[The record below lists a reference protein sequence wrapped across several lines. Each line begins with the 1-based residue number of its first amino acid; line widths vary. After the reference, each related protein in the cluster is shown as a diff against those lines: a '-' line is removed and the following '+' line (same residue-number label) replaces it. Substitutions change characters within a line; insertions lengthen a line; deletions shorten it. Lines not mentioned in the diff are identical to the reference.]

1 VGSFPRGVDVNS
13 TTNRIYVTNVN
24 DNNVSVIDGGT
35 NTVITTPVGSNP
47 SGIGVDSLTNKIYV
61 ANVFGNSVSVIS
73 GFSKSVIATVTVGST
88 PFGIGVNP

>member
-1 VGSFPRGVDVNS
+1 M
-13 TTNRIYVTNVN
+13 TNVN

-35 NTVITTPVGSNP
+35 NTTLAPVPVGNNP
-47 SGIGVDSLTNKIYV
+47 SGIDVDSLTNKIYV

-73 GFSKSVIATVTVGST
+73 GFSNSVIDTVMVGSI